1 MGFKDAITTCFGKY
15 ITFSGRARRP
25 EYWYFVLFIFLGA
38 VVLSFID
45 TLLFGPRSTED
56 YGGGP
61 LTSIFQLATFIPL
74 LAVGWRRM
82 HDTGRPGWY
91 LLLPLA
97 VSLVA
102 MLLLAVGIFGM
113 ASMMTGQHGPAA
125 MGAGAGAFALFG
137 LLQFFAMI
145 LMIWWLTR
153 PSQKGKNAYGP
164 EPRVH

>member
-1 MGFKDAITTCFGKY
+1 MGFKDAITTCFRKY

-38 VVLSFID
+38 VALSFID
-45 TLLFGPRSTED
+45 SALFGLRSTED
-56 YGGGP
+56 YGSGP
-61 LTSIFQLATFIPL
+61 LTSLFQLATFIPL

-97 VSLVA
+97 VSLLA
-102 MLLLAVGIFGM
+102 ALLMAVGAFGM
-113 ASMMTGQHGPAA
+113 TGMMTGRHGPAA
-125 MGAGAGAFALFG
+125 MGAGAGAIALFG
-137 LLQFFAMI
+137 LLQLIALI
-145 LMIWWLTR
+145 LMLWWLTR